1 MILSDERFDA
11 LLDGDEPRD
20 EIERQWITNYRK
32 EQNEISKRFEE
43 EDQKRLQKRQQGY
56 REYYALLMSIL
67 PKSFLYKEPFSVD
80 EIESIA
86 SKIMEDADNKMW
98 NIFLNPVLRK
108 LNGLPLKRSPFPDD
122 EKPYMTKVTN
132 NFIQKAF
139 KKQYNVD
146 IKALEKKYY
155 SFFTKESIAKVE
167 EIEKKYDIILTCEF
181 DICDY
186 LSNWERYNV

>member
-1 MILSDERFDA
+1 MLSDERYKA
-11 LLDGDEPRD
+11 LLRGDKP
-20 EIERQWITNYRK
+20 
-32 EQNEISKRFEE
+32 QNEMEAKWLKSFEE
-43 EDQKRLQKRQQGY
+43 EEAAHLKEMVERDQKRLQERQKAY

-67 PKSFLYKEPFSVD
+67 PKDFLYKEPFSVD

-132 NFIQKAF
+132 NFIQKEF
-139 KKQYNVD
+139 KKQYNVN

-167 EIEKKYDIILTCEF
+167 EIEKRYDIILTCEF